1 MVEERR
7 QERVERDSRL
17 QVSETESESSAP
29 AESAGCESEPAGRT
43 EDRVRQL
50 VIRILMRP
58 DTNNMVTVTRN
69 QKEEITLVL

>member
-7 QERVERDSRL
+7 QERVERDSCL
-17 QVSETESESSAP
+17 QVSESSGP
-29 AESAGCESEPAGRT
+29 AESEPAGGT
-43 EDRVRQL
+43 VDRVSQL

-69 QKEEITLVL
+69 QKEEMTLVL